1 MVIPTPILELI
12 KFRVSNA
19 HKYRAVLGAEMYT
32 LEDSLAAGLMDE
44 VVDQDLLMSAVN
56 EKAQD
61 LATMGHP
68 SYSMTK
74 ELFIAD
80 PMSKINTAME
90 ELKNNS

>member
-1 MVIPTPILELI
+1 
-12 KFRVSNA
+12 
-19 HKYRAVLGAEMYT
+19 MYT